1 MNARVIGILLTGALL
16 VACSGNDAGGGAA
29 GGESSSGTT
38 STITMRDDEF
48 VPSTVTIAVGD
59 VDLVNEGE
67 SPHNFTIE
75 GQGVDVDVDPGTTTT
90 RSIDPR
96 RRHLHDLLCVP
107 PLGWHAGQPH
117 RRGLIAPRTSVRCFP
132 AVPVGF
138 TPWSSGTWFATVEW
152 SAASTSGPF
161 RGR

>member
-1 MNARVIGILLTGALL
+1 LGGATASSEEAPSTEEDDMNARVIGILLTGTLL

-29 GGESSSGTT
+29 GGESPSGTT

-48 VPSTVTIAVGD
+48 VPSTVTIAAGD

-90 RSIDPR
+90 QPIDLAAGTYTIFCEFHRSDGMQGS
-96 RRHLHDLLCVP
+96 L
-107 PLGWHAGQPH
+107 
-117 RRGLIAPRTSVRCFP
+117 
-132 AVPVGF
+132 
-138 TPWSSGTWFATVEW
+138 TVE
-152 SAASTSGPF
+152 G
-161 RGR
+161 

>member
-1 MNARVIGILLTGALL
+1 LGGGTASSEEAPSTEEDDMNARVIGILFTGTLL

-48 VPSTVTIAVGD
+48 VPSTVTIAAGD

-90 RSIDPR
+90 QPIDLAAGTYTIFCEFHRSDGMQGS
-96 RRHLHDLLCVP
+96 L
-107 PLGWHAGQPH
+107 
-117 RRGLIAPRTSVRCFP
+117 
-132 AVPVGF
+132 
-138 TPWSSGTWFATVEW
+138 TVE
-152 SAASTSGPF
+152 G
-161 RGR
+161 

>member
-1 MNARVIGILLTGALL
+1 LGGATASSEEAPSTEEDDMNARVIGILLTGALL

-48 VPSTVTIAVGD
+48 VPSTVTITAGD

-90 RSIDPR
+90 QPIDLAAGTYTIFCEFHRSDGMQGS
-96 RRHLHDLLCVP
+96 L
-107 PLGWHAGQPH
+107 
-117 RRGLIAPRTSVRCFP
+117 
-132 AVPVGF
+132 
-138 TPWSSGTWFATVEW
+138 TVE
-152 SAASTSGPF
+152 G
-161 RGR
+161 